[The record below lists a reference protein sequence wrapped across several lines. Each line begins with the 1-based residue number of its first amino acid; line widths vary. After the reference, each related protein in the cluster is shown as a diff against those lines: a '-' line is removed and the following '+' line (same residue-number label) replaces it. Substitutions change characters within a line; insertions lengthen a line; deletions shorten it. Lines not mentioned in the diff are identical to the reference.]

1 MNTKGQIVPL
11 ILLIVLVGATIGFS
25 IAGTTIK
32 NIQETNLVEESNRAY
47 SAAEAGIE
55 EKLLELEQSG
65 TATNLTT
72 PQTLSS
78 DAQVKQVTVQQNQS
92 LSIAKLAKDDVA
104 QLNLDCST
112 CSAGTVTATWQ
123 SGSALVV
130 TKISGNT
137 EPYTVNRWALKCN
150 LAVTNNFETATYNSS
165 TQKCSYTFNVSGVTD
180 KLMRLRVMYQDTSL
194 VVQPSGSGIIPVQ
207 GTVLT
212 STGKSGETERTVQV
226 ERSIPIAPAIF
237 DYVLFS
243 SQGSLS
249 K

>member
-65 TATNLTT
+65 TATALTT
-72 PQTLSS
+72 PQDLSS
-78 DAQVKQVTVQQNQS
+78 GSQVKQVTIQQNQS

-104 QLNLDCST
+104 QLNLDCTSCT
-112 CSAGTVTATWQ
+112 NGTVTVTWDA
-123 SGSALVV
+123 GTALVI
-130 TKISGNT
+130 TKISGNS
-137 EPYTVNRWALKCN
+137 EPYTVTRWAYNCVLSELNGFNDSTPSGGKCD
-150 LAVTNNFETATYNSS
+150 EI
-165 TQKCSYTFNVSGVTD
+165 FNVSGNTD
-180 KLMRLRVMYQDTSL
+180 KLMRIRTMYHDTSL
-194 VVQPSGSGIIPVQ
+194 TVQPSANGVIPVQ
-207 GTVLT
+207 STVLT

-243 SQGSLS
+243 SQGSLA